1 MVKKEFVELLA
12 EKTGLK
18 KSEAEKALNSTL
30 EIISKELV
38 KGNEVIFTGFGKF
51 STKDRETRIG
61 RNPSNGEEIQIPACR
76 VPVFKAGK
84 QLKDLIK

>member
-51 STKDRETRIG
+51 STKDREARIG

>member
-1 MVKKEFVELLA
+1 MVKKELIEVLA

-18 KSEAEKALNSTL
+18 KSDAEKAVNSML
-30 EIISKELV
+30 EIISLELS
-38 KGNEVIFTGFGKF
+38 KGNEVAFSGFGKF
-51 STKDRETRIG
+51 YTKDREARIG

-76 VPVFKAGK
+76 VPAIKFGK